1 MKKDGKIILIEDDP
15 DDREIFKEVYDEL
28 GFENELVLLSDSTMV
43 LDYLKNEPKPPFLIM
58 SDINMPKMS
67 GYQLRDDV
75 LNDPDL
81 TEKCVPY
88 IFFTTAQSPDS
99 IKEAYRKSVQ
109 GFFFKISDYQRFSRT
124 LRLIIEYWKEAV
136 TPY

>member
-1 MKKDGKIILIEDDP
+1 MKKDGKIILIEDDQ
-15 DDREIFKEVYDEL
+15 DDREVFQEVYDEL
-28 GFENELVLLSDSTMV
+28 GYENELVILSDSTTA
-43 LDYLKNEPKPPFLIM
+43 LDYLKNEKVNPFLIM
-58 SDINMPKMS
+58 SDINMPKLT
-67 GYQLRDDV
+67 GYQLRDQV
-75 LNDPDL
+75 LTDPDL

-109 GFFFKISDYQRFSRT
+109 GFFLKVNDYENFKTT
-124 LRLIIEYWKEAV
+124 LKLIIDYWKEAV

>member
-1 MKKDGKIILIEDDP
+1 MKKDGKIILIEDDAE
-15 DDREIFKEVYDEL
+15 DREIFEEVYNTL
-28 GFENELVLLSDSTMV
+28 GFPNELVMLSDSTTV
-43 LDYLKNEPKPPFLIM
+43 VEYLKHEEVNPFLIM

-67 GYQLRDDV
+67 GYELRDQV
-75 LNDPDL
+75 LNDPEL

-109 GFFFKISDYQRFSRT
+109 GFFFKISDYNKFSAT
-124 LRLIIEYWKEAV
+124 LKLIIEYWKEAV